1 LAQGDRLQRNKIHQ
15 NFWRR
20 PLGTNLLVMEDN
32 LKYTLTVA
40 EVATHYSLSAR
51 TIRNHLNG
59 GTLEGVRLSGSW
71 RCCWHDVWA
80 AEQGPA
86 PRGTRS
92 NLYKTPLNSKKALA
106 LNWQVSERTIER
118 WIADGLPTRNVF
130 GSVRIA
136 PADATEWMKQA
147 FNIRK
152 EVNR

>member
-1 LAQGDRLQRNKIHQ
+1 
-15 NFWRR
+15 
-20 PLGTNLLVMEDN
+20 MEDN

-106 LNWQVSERTIER
+106 LNWQVSERTVLWSKLR
-118 WIADGLPTRNVF
+118 HPGPSHDRRTLAPKHLLAKCLGAFLRRVAKPRQL
-130 GSVRIA
+130 VRF
-136 PADATEWMKQA
+136 QA
-147 FNIRK
+147 KWFTKSNGRHR
-152 EVNR
+152 VLL